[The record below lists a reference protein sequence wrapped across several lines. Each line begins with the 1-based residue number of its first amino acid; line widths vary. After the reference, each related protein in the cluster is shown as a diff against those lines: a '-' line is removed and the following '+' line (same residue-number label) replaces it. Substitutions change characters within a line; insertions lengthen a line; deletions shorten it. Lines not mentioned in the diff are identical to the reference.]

1 MTGQQDFAD
10 LVEKSLARNLEF
22 MVVLTLDVT
31 GAPAGDYV
39 VEYTLRDRTGPKS
52 TSVSLPFKIGE

>member
-1 MTGQQDFAD
+1 
-10 LVEKSLARNLEF
+10 

-52 TSVSLPFKIGE
+52 TSLSLPFKIAE